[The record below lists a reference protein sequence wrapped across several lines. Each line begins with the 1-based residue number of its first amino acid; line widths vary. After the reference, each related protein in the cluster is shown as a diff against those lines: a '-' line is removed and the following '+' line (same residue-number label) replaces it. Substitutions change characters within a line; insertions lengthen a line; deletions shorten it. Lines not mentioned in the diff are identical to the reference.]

1 MTEKYIGLGEVVH
14 SETDPIIHV
23 WCFSCSLCQA
33 MRTAY
38 LHESGVVLDVEAG
51 QPDDV
56 ESLVV
61 TRNGRVF
68 LNLYLI
74 ESVKA
79 GLEAQDLATIN
90 QDIADLHAQSFHGQ
104 REATV
109 ELAN

>member
-1 MTEKYIGLGEVVH
+1 VTEKYIALGEVVH

-56 ESLVV
+56 ESMVV
-61 TRNGRVF
+61 TRNGQVF

-74 ESVKA
+74 EGVKA
-79 GLEAQDLATIN
+79 CLESGMSAIN

>member
-1 MTEKYIGLGEVVH
+1 MVENYIGLGEVAH

-23 WCFSCSLCQA
+23 WCFSCSLCQT

-56 ESLVV
+56 ESMVV
-61 TRNGRVF
+61 TRNGQVF

-79 GLEAQDLATIN
+79 RLESGMSAIN

-104 REATV
+104 PGAGV
-109 ELAN
+109 GLAN

>member
-1 MTEKYIGLGEVVH
+1 MTEKYIALGEVVH

-23 WCFSCSLCQA
+23 WCFSCPLCQA

-61 TRNGRVF
+61 TRNGQVF
-68 LNLYLI
+68 LNLYLL
-74 ESVKA
+74 ENAKA
-79 GLEAQDLATIN
+79 RLEAQGAIGIG